1 MEGKRPFC
9 DHVHCSQA
17 SGSYPWDGSFLAP
30 LMASFRILVAD
41 DHESVRAGVR
51 ALLSSRSDWKVCG
64 EACNGREAVE
74 KAKVLRP
81 DLVLMDVTMP
91 EMGGVEAARIIR
103 KEIPDTAII
112 MISQNDKK
120 LMQWATAEAGAK
132 GYIEKS
138 KLPQE
143 LVSSVEVLLGKDATA
158 GKSALT
164 QAGSAPRTADL
175 DCLAGG
181 GEMGELMRSMDW
193 GQTALGPISQWPQS
207 LKTSVSICLASRFPI
222 VMYWGPE
229 YVVLYND
236 AYSTILGSKHPWA
249 LGQRCRDCWAEIW
262 ETIGPMLDSVVN
274 SAQATWSDD
283 LLLMLRRHGY
293 SEECYFSFSFSPI
306 RIETGAVG
314 GVFTAVME
322 TTEKVIGERRLR
334 TLRDLAAR
342 AIDANRE
349 QDAWRI
355 ASETLSEN
363 LQDVP
368 FSVLC
373 QVRPDSKVHILG
385 TAGIGRTHVLCTS
398 LCTPGSKLSNRL
410 EVVAR
415 SREAMELLDL
425 QEFAGELPTGE
436 WRSQPVNA
444 VMLPVIDRLQ
454 ESSSSVLVAAVSP
467 HKKLDESY
475 RTFFQLLSNQIANSV
490 ADARSHDEERKRVAA
505 LAELDRA
512 KTLFFSNISHEFR
525 TPLTLML
532 SPLEDLLAAGDNL
545 VNQQRERLEVAHRN
559 SLRLLKLVNT
569 LLDFSRIEAGRLEA
583 SYVPTDLASFTADI
597 ASVFRSIIERAGIR
611 LVVECPTLPE
621 LVYVDQEMWEK
632 IVLNLLSNAFKFT
645 FEGEIAVSVRV
656 VKSAVEMT
664 VCDTGT
670 GVPREEIPR
679 LFERFH
685 RVKGAQ
691 GRSYEGSGIGLALV
705 QELVKLHGG
714 SVGVESEVGKGSKF
728 IVRVPLGKGHLPA
741 DRISARRASDPTGLR
756 RHAYV
761 EEARR
766 WLPASADISEDFPV
780 ERPVSDGES
789 TTLTSS
795 PDDAPAARIL
805 LAEDNADMRAYV
817 QRLLRAQYQ
826 VIPVSDGEAALRSA
840 RERSPDLILSD
851 VMMPR
856 MDGFGLLK
864 AVREDEALKDIP
876 VILLSARAGEE
887 SRVEGLNAG
896 ADDYL
901 IKPFSARELLARVSA
916 HLAMARLRRQV
927 TERERELRVQA
938 EIERDR
944 IYELFMQAPA
954 AIGILSGPEHRWTF
968 LNSEYLR
975 VTGRDQAEAFIG
987 KTIRESLPELEGQGF
1002 LELLDNVY
1010 RTGVPFVGTETKV
1023 VLKVAST
1030 GEPREVYFNFVYQPL
1045 RDMQGRVEGV
1055 LVHAVDVTQEVL
1067 GRIEL
1072 EERGRASGLL
1082 AAIVD
1087 SSDDAIVSKN
1097 LNGVI
1102 TSWNRAAQRLFG
1114 YTAKE
1119 AVGKHVTLIIPP
1131 ERHREEDDIL
1141 RRLRRGER
1149 VDHFETVRMR
1159 KDGTRFDVSLTI
1171 SPVKDSKGRIIG
1183 ASKVARDISE
1193 RKQTERALRQS
1204 EESFRKLS
1212 EALDAEVQERTK
1224 ELQGRNV
1231 DILRQSD
1238 LLRELAHRLLQAQD
1252 EERRRIAR
1260 ELHDSAGQTLTVL
1273 GMNLAQLVQKAAR
1286 NSPQLANDAEIIQQ
1300 SVQQLHREIRTASY
1314 LLHPPLLD
1322 EAGLASALAWYTD
1335 GLVGRSQL
1343 EIRLDIAE
1351 DFGRLPR
1358 DMELLVF
1365 RLVQECLTNIH
1376 RHSGSKT
1383 ASIRLAREPD
1393 KVAIEIS
1400 DTGKGMSPEKLAE
1413 IQTRG
1418 SGVGIRGM
1426 RERVR
1431 QFNGKLEIY
1440 SGNSGTRI
1448 FVTIPNPADNQ
1459 PKGQPETHPVQA
1471 TV

>member
-1 MEGKRPFC
+1 MSIAR
-9 DHVHCSQA
+9 DRA
-17 SGSYPWDGSFLAP
+17 DRAWDGPFLAP
-30 LMASFRILVAD
+30 LMSSFRILVAD

-51 ALLSSRSDWKVCG
+51 ALLSSHSDWKVCG

-103 KEIPDTAII
+103 KEVPDTAII

-120 LMQWATAEAGAK
+120 LMQWATAEAGAT

-143 LVSSVEVLLGKDATA
+143 LVSSVEVLRGKDAKSKDHA
-158 GKSALT
+158 GKSGL
-164 QAGSAPRTADL
+164 APARSETRTADL

-181 GEMGELMRSMDW
+181 GQMGELMRSMDW
-193 GQTALGPISQWPQS
+193 GQTALGPIKQWPQS

-249 LGQRCRDCWAEIW
+249 LGQSCRDCWAEIW
-262 ETIGPMLDSVVN
+262 ETIGPMLDGVVN

-283 LLLMLRRHGY
+283 LRLMLRRHGY
-293 SEECYFSFSFSPI
+293 TEECYFSFSFSPI

-334 TLRDLAAR
+334 TLRDLAAK
-342 AIDANRE
+342 AVDAGSE

-373 QVRPDSKVHILG
+373 QVRPDSKVQILG
-385 TAGIGRTHVLCTS
+385 ASGVDRTHALSTG
-398 LCTPGSKLSNRL
+398 LCTPGSKLSERL
-410 EVVAR
+410 KVVAH

-425 QEFAGELPTGE
+425 HESAGELPAGE
-436 WRSQPVNA
+436 WRSQPVSA
-444 VMLPVIDRLQ
+444 VMLPLADRLQ
-454 ESSSSVLVAAVSP
+454 DRSSSVLLAAVSP
-467 HKKLDESY
+467 HKRLDESY
-475 RTFFQLLSNQIANSV
+475 RTFFQLLTNQIANSV
-490 ADARSHDEERKRVAA
+490 ADARSHDEERKRVEA

-512 KTLFFSNISHEFR
+512 KTVFFSNISHEFR

-532 SPLEDLLAAGDNL
+532 SSLEDLLAAGDSL
-545 VNQQRERLEVAHRN
+545 VKEQRERLEVAHRN

-569 LLDFSRIEAGRLEA
+569 LLDFSRIEAGRLQA
-583 SYVPTDLASFTADI
+583 SYVPTDLASFTADL

-611 LVVECPTLPE
+611 LVVECPPLPE

-632 IVLNLLSNAFKFT
+632 VVLNLLSNAFKFT
-645 FEGEIAVSVRV
+645 FEGEIAVSLQV
-656 VKSAVEMT
+656 VNSVVEMT
-664 VCDTGT
+664 VRDTGT
-670 GVPREEIPR
+670 GVPQEEIPR

-714 SVGVESEVGKGSKF
+714 NVRVESEVGKGSRF
-728 IVRVPLGKGHLPA
+728 IVRVPLGKNHLPA
-741 DRISARRASDPTGLR
+741 DRISSRRASDSAGLR
-756 RHAYV
+756 SQAYV

-766 WLPASADISEDFPV
+766 WLPGSAGISEDFSV
-780 ERPVSDGES
+780 ELPLSHGES
-789 TTLTSS
+789 ATPASK
-795 PDDAPAARIL
+795 PDQAPTARIL
-805 LAEDNADMRAYV
+805 LAEDNADMRGYV
-817 QRLLRAQYQ
+817 QRLLRSHYEVAT
-826 VIPVSDGEAALRSA
+826 VSDGEAALRSA
-840 RERSPDLILSD
+840 RERSPDLILCD
-851 VMMPR
+851 IMMPR
-856 MDGFGLLK
+856 TDGFGLLK
-864 AVREDEALKDIP
+864 AIREDEALKHIP
-876 VILLSARAGEE
+876 VILVSARAGEE
-887 SRVEGLNAG
+887 SRVDGLNAG

-916 HLAMARLRRQV
+916 HLAMARLRSQV
-927 TERERELRVQA
+927 AERERELRAQA
-938 EIERDR
+938 EIERSR

-954 AIGILSGPEHRWTF
+954 AIGVLSGPEHRWTF

-975 VTGRDQAEAFIG
+975 VTGRDQADAFIG

-1010 RTGVPFVGTETKV
+1010 RTGVPCVGTETKV

-1030 GEPREVYFNFVYQPL
+1030 GELREVYFNFVYQPW
-1045 RDMQGRVEGV
+1045 RDMQGKVEAV
-1055 LVHAVDVTQEVL
+1055 LVHAVDVTQQVL
-1067 GRIEL
+1067 VRSEL
-1072 EERGRASGLL
+1072 EQRGRASGLL

-1097 LNGVI
+1097 LDGVI

-1114 YTAKE
+1114 YTAEE
-1119 AVGKHVTLIIPP
+1119 AVGKHITLVIPR
-1131 ERHREEDDIL
+1131 ERHQEEDDIL

-1149 VDHFETVRMR
+1149 VDHFETVRVR
-1159 KDGTRFDVSLTI
+1159 KDGSTFDVSLTI
-1171 SPVKDSKGRIIG
+1171 SPVKDAEGRIIG
-1183 ASKVARDISE
+1183 ASKVARDVSE

-1212 EALDAEVQERTK
+1212 EALDAQVQERTR
-1224 ELQGRNV
+1224 ELEDRSA
-1231 DILRQSD
+1231 DILRQSE

-1300 SVQQLHREIRTASY
+1300 TVQQLHREIRTASY

-1322 EAGLASALAWYTD
+1322 EAGLASALAWYTE

-1376 RHSGSKT
+1376 RHSGSKA
-1383 ASIRLAREPD
+1383 ASIRIARQPD
-1393 KVAIEIS
+1393 TITVEIC

-1413 IQTRG
+1413 VQTRG

-1431 QFNGKLEIY
+1431 QFNGKLEIE
-1440 SGNSGTRI
+1440 SSRSGTRI
-1448 FVTIPNPADNQ
+1448 FVTIPNPANNQ
-1459 PKGQPETHPVQA
+1459 PKGQPEIEPVQA
-1471 TV
+1471 AV